1 LLAATI
7 EVGDTVGDGID
18 AFGFHEDS
26 CGEKSKL
33 YAQQRVGRPSQ
44 TQADSVLADV
54 LTSGLPLIK
63 AVNNG

>member
-18 AFGFHEDS
+18 AFGFHGNS
-26 CGEKSKL
+26 RSEKRKL
-33 YAQQRVGRPSQ
+33 YAQQRAGRPSQ
-44 TQADSVLADV
+44 TQADSALADV